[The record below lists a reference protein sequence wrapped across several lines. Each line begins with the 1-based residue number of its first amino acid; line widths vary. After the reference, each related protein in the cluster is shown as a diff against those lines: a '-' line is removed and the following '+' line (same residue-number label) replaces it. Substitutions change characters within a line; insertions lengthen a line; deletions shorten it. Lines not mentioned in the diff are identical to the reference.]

1 MSAPAFSW
9 RESGLR
15 WWWIAVA
22 AIVLDQLTKWW
33 IVSNLRLTFMEAR
46 GDEIVLLPVLNIIH
60 TTNYGAAW
68 SMFAIPGGMQ
78 RWVFSALAIVVS
90 VVLALWLRRL
100 SLATQKLLITG
111 LSLILGGA
119 IGNVLDRLRLGH
131 VVDFIQVHWGSSYFP
146 TFNVADSAI
155 TVGAVFVVL
164 DALAE
169 ARRERRAKAGA
180 AGTDQPG

>member
-15 WWWIAVA
+15 WWWVTVA

-33 IVSNLRLTFMEAR
+33 IVSNLRLTSMEVR
-46 GDEIVLLPVLNIIH
+46 GDEIVVLPVLNIIH

-68 SMFAIPGGMQ
+68 SMFAIPGGAQ
-78 RWVFSALAIVVS
+78 RWVFSALAVVVS

-111 LSLILGGA
+111 LALILGGA

-131 VVDFIQVHWGSSYFP
+131 VVDFIQVHGGTAYFP

-155 TVGAVFVVL
+155 SIGAVFVVL
-164 DALAE
+164 DALRE
-169 ARRERRAKAGA
+169 AQRERRAKPGTGSAG
-180 AGTDQPG
+180 

>member
-1 MSAPAFSW
+1 MSAPAFPW

-22 AIVLDQLTKWW
+22 AIVLDQLSKLW
-33 IVSNLRLTFMEAR
+33 IVTNLQLTSMEAR
-46 GDEIVLLPVLNIIH
+46 GDEIALLPVLNIIH

-78 RWVFSALAIVVS
+78 RWVFSALAVVVS
-90 VVLALWLRRL
+90 GVLAFWLRRL

-131 VVDFIQVHWGSSYFP
+131 VVDFIQVHWGMHYFP

-155 TVGAVFVVL
+155 TVGAALVVL

-169 ARRERRAKAGA
+169 AQRERRAKAGA
-180 AGTDQPG
+180 TGADNAG

>member
-15 WWWIAVA
+15 WWWVTVA

-33 IVSNLRLTFMEAR
+33 IVSNLRLSSMEVR
-46 GDEIVLLPVLNIIH
+46 GDEIVVLPVLNIIH

-68 SMFAIPGGMQ
+68 SMFAIPGGAQ
-78 RWVFSALAIVVS
+78 RWVFSALAVVVS
-90 VVLALWLRRL
+90 VVLAFWLRRL

-111 LSLILGGA
+111 LALILGGA

-131 VVDFIQVHWGSSYFP
+131 VVDFIQVHWGAAYFP

-155 TVGAVFVVL
+155 SVGAVFVVL
-164 DALAE
+164 DALRE
-169 ARRERRAKAGA
+169 AQRERRAKAGTGN
-180 AGTDQPG
+180 AG

>member
-1 MSAPAFSW
+1 MNAQTIAF

-15 WWWIAVA
+15 WWWIAFGT
-22 AIVLDQLTKWW
+22 IVLDQLSKLW
-33 IVSNLRLTFMEAR
+33 IVSNLALSTPEVR
-46 GDEIVLLPVLNIIH
+46 GEEIVLLPVLNIIH

-78 RWVFSALAIVVS
+78 RWVFSALAVVVS
-90 VVLALWLRRL
+90 IALLTWLRKLAL
-100 SLATQKLLITG
+100 ATHALLIGG

-119 IGNVLDRLRLGH
+119 IGNVIDRLRLGH
-131 VVDFIQVHWGSSYFP
+131 VVDFIQVHWDRSYFP

-155 TVGAVFVVL
+155 TVGAVLVVL
-164 DALAE
+164 DALRE

-180 AGTDQPG
+180 AKTDS